1 MADDSMTPDDKNI
14 ADQPTEN
21 GSLGSTYQA
30 SEKQP
35 AMVESNAS
43 DLASKV
49 GEIEQEFAH
58 VAAALQEETKTI
70 ASNALNLAK
79 HPARYA
85 ELGAGLAEGMAGE
98 SLGEMLGAGL
108 GTMFGPEGTVIGAE
122 VGGLVGEVFGAR
134 QGGKIAKELVHQ
146 PETTHPIK
154 EDMEKEGSAKVGGHA
169 GKIIGGMIGDALFD
183 DAGGE
188 IGEAVGDK
196 IGYLAGN
203 IAFENVEKMHIKH
216 NEEVG
221 MKNTI
226 KTIVNYV
233 LIGVIGF
240 LPIALIFQI
249 IVYVERFLKDFVLL
263 VHGKYENPL
272 VTMALFAAAIAL
284 LYYFGRLLKH
294 DRAHLL
300 YYLETFIQRIPI
312 IGSIYR
318 VTRKLLR
325 LFLTTE
331 ESQVREVVYVEY
343 PKDGMWVPAYVTNR
357 IDDCYILYV
366 PTSPNPTSGFT
377 VMVHKSKIIKSNM
390 NIEEVSSF
398 VISVGVDY
406 AKPEDVRT
414 LYE

>member
-1 MADDSMTPDDKNI
+1 
-14 ADQPTEN
+14 
-21 GSLGSTYQA
+21 
-30 SEKQP
+30 
-35 AMVESNAS
+35 
-43 DLASKV
+43 
-49 GEIEQEFAH
+49 
-58 VAAALQEETKTI
+58 
-70 ASNALNLAK
+70 
-79 HPARYA
+79 
-85 ELGAGLAEGMAGE
+85 
-98 SLGEMLGAGL
+98 
-108 GTMFGPEGTVIGAE
+108 
-122 VGGLVGEVFGAR
+122 
-134 QGGKIAKELVHQ
+134 
-146 PETTHPIK
+146 
-154 EDMEKEGSAKVGGHA
+154 
-169 GKIIGGMIGDALFD
+169 MIGDALFD

-188 IGEAVGDK
+188 IGELVGDK
-196 IGYLAGN
+196 IGNLAGN
-203 IAFENVEKMHIKH
+203 IAFEHVAKMHIKK
-216 NEEVG
+216 NGEAG
-221 MKNTI
+221 MKDTI

-249 IVYVERFLKDFVLL
+249 IIYVERFLKDFVLL

-272 VTMALFAAAIAL
+272 VTIVLFAAAVAL
-284 LYYFGRLLKH
+284 LYYFGRQLKH
-294 DRAHLL
+294 DKAYVL
-300 YYLETFIQRIPI
+300 YYLEEFIQRIPI

-377 VMVHKSKIIKSNM
+377 VIVHKSKIIKSNM

-406 AKPEDVRT
+406 AKPEDVIT
-414 LYE
+414 LYK